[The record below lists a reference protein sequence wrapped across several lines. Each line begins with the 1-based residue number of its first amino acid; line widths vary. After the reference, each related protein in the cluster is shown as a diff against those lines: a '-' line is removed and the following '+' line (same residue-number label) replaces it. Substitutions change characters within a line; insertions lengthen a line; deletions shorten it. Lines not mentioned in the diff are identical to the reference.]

1 MKTKHPLGR
10 TIAIMCA
17 MFIAVL
23 VAVLS
28 GVSYVL
34 YTRSMYRMYQDQMT
48 GIVNYLES
56 TIDHDDMA
64 ECARTWTESERYK
77 ESRELFD
84 NFIDT
89 YTNIHYLYI
98 VKPLEAGD
106 PVKVRSILSANSTY
120 EKQYEPENVL
130 YIGDGEEAW
139 YDEETAQTLREIIV
153 GNKDVFFLDR
163 TEWGTDYT
171 LARPLINSA
180 GEHYGLLCVDIDI
193 DDIQKMINK
202 NININIMFVVGL
214 GALFI
219 FGFLVW
225 VQRKVTIP
233 LRELEYSVVSFAN
246 SSHGKRDPEE
256 LVYTPPDIH
265 TGNEVESL
273 SKAVVKLNEDMR
285 DYVNAIV
292 SAEDVAKA
300 LQSRVTKMNVIAYQ
314 DALTGVKNKAAYDKK
329 LEALNWDIL
338 NYSAAF
344 ALVMVDL
351 NYLKIIND
359 RYGHDKG
366 NEYIKGSCLIMCS
379 VFHHSPV
386 YRIGGDEF
394 VAVLE
399 GEDYHNRD
407 ELFAQIQEEFRKSAS
422 QSDLSPW
429 QRYSAAAGMAAY
441 RQDHDMDAE
450 AVFERADGEMY
461 VAKVRMK
468 NEGAP
473 K

>member
-1 MKTKHPLGR
+1 
-10 TIAIMCA
+10 
-17 MFIAVL
+17 
-23 VAVLS
+23 
-28 GVSYVL
+28 
-34 YTRSMYRMYQDQMT
+34 
-48 GIVNYLES
+48 
-56 TIDHDDMA
+56 
-64 ECARTWTESERYK
+64 
-77 ESRELFD
+77 
-84 NFIDT
+84 
-89 YTNIHYLYI
+89 
-98 VKPLEAGD
+98 
-106 PVKVRSILSANSTY
+106 
-120 EKQYEPENVL
+120 
-130 YIGDGEEAW
+130 
-139 YDEETAQTLREIIV
+139 
-153 GNKDVFFLDR
+153 
-163 TEWGTDYT
+163 
-171 LARPLINSA
+171 
-180 GEHYGLLCVDIDI
+180 
-193 DDIQKMINK
+193 
-202 NININIMFVVGL
+202 
-214 GALFI
+214 
-219 FGFLVW
+219 
-225 VQRKVTIP
+225 
-233 LRELEYSVVSFAN
+233 
-246 SSHGKRDPEE
+246 
-256 LVYTPPDIH
+256 
-265 TGNEVESL
+265 L

-344 ALVMVDL
+344 AIVMADL
-351 NYLKIIND
+351 NFLKIIND

-379 VFHHSPV
+379 VFQHSPV

-399 GEDYHNRD
+399 GDDYHKRD
-407 ELFAQIQEEFRKSAS
+407 ELLAQIQEEFRKSAS